1 VKFPTLRQTKFPIY
15 FLQLFFNKDLFMLSG
30 AEYVENLI
38 KILENTGF
46 TNILMMPKDNSRE
59 IIKSWVPGK
68 KVEDF
73 VASYII
79 EAKNP
84 TI

>member
-1 VKFPTLRQTKFPIY
+1 
-15 FLQLFFNKDLFMLSG
+15 MLSG